1 MFEQERKRGVRKK
14 CGYSSDSGN
23 TECVKRLDVRAVAL
37 IANYCK
43 TKDLAG
49 GPACRAAVR

>member
-14 CGYSSDSGN
+14 CEYLSDSGK

-37 IANYCK
+37 IANFRS
-43 TKDLAG
+43 A
-49 GPACRAAVR
+49 

>member
-1 MFEQERKRGVRKK
+1 MRKR
-14 CGYSSDSGN
+14 YEQSGGSEK
-23 TECVKRLDVRAVAL
+23 TGFEGRFSVRAVAL

-49 GPACRAAVR
+49 GPACRAAGR